1 MIVVYNEIEDLEA
14 QLKNSDYKAIKYA
27 EGLLTEEE
35 YAPVKEMRQ
44 KLRDRI
50 NEIRE
55 SK

>member
-35 YAPVKEMRQ
+35 YLENEDSSGKQDLLNENGKKE
-44 KLRDRI
+44 
-50 NEIRE
+50 
-55 SK
+55 